1 MELSLTARILALFGL
16 ILLLLAGLLYLLD
29 RLDIPLGNLPGDI
42 KIKWRNLTCAIPI
55 ISSLLISVVVT
66 VIINLVYYFLNK

>member
-1 MELSLTARILALFGL
+1 MELSLAARILAVFGL
-16 ILLLLAGLLYLLD
+16 VLLLLAGLLHLLD

-42 KIKWRNLTCAIPI
+42 QIKWGSLTCAIPI

>member
-1 MELSLTARILALFGL
+1 MELSLAARILALFGL
-16 ILLLLAGLLYLLD
+16 VLLLLAGLLYLLD
-29 RLDIPLGNLPGDI
+29 RLDIPLGNLPGDF
-42 KIKWRNLTCAIPI
+42 KITWGNLTCAIPI

>member
-1 MELSLTARILALFGL
+1 MELSLAARILAVFGL
-16 ILLLLAGLLYLLD
+16 VLLLIAGLLYLLD
-29 RLDIPLGNLPGDI
+29 RLDIPLGKLPGDI
-42 KIKWRNLTCAIPI
+42 QIKWGKLTCAIPI

>member
-1 MELSLTARILALFGL
+1 MELSLAARILAVFGL
-16 ILLLLAGLLYLLD
+16 VLLLIAGLLYLLD
-29 RLDIPLGNLPGDI
+29 RLDIPLGKLPGDI
-42 KIKWRNLTCAIPI
+42 QIKWGNLTCAIPI

>member
-1 MELSLTARILALFGL
+1 MEFSLAARILAVFGL
-16 ILLLLAGLLYLLD
+16 VLLLLAGLLHLLD
-29 RLDIPLGNLPGDI
+29 RLDIPLGKLPGDI
-42 KIKWRNLTCAIPI
+42 QIKWGSLTCAIPI